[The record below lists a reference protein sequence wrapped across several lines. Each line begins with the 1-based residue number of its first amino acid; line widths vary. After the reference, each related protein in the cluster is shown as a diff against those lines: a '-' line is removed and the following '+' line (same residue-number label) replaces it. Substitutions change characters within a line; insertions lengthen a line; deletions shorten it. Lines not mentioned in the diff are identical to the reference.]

1 MEIISPLLANRLVP
15 NSKQYTP
22 HSGLLVDVWRLIF
35 NYTSHTSESKRSLAT
50 QCKLFRDSLSTL
62 SPMFRKMALH
72 PVYHAPEVLRFAQA
86 RSKESRWSSV
96 ARAFGAALK
105 ASKHC
110 DLLQPIFV
118 EAIHPKWK
126 RWRCAKIILSSEDIV
141 TCTHPATL
149 NIENNDPS
157 NLTLAQSASIIKQL
171 TEQAT
176 FHGTP
181 GTDTAAAQNALAQLV
196 CSNGD
201 GGLTTTTYTIT
212 PNGPIA
218 TTSTNASTL
227 TTPPNAPTTITPTT
241 IATNPTSTS
250 STSMSTTTNPIQLD
264 LLFYDGEHHA
274 RVSTTDMRPIPFSS
288 VPLLDASDHS
298 NYLRLLE
305 LIRGSVLFNSSET
318 LRIGCS
324 LIISQ
329 TVGDTAAREKLCEIG
344 CASVVV
350 AAMQNVK
357 HICNGDLMESLSRVC
372 MNLACSDQGITD
384 FAAKGG
390 IELSLKLM

>member
-35 NYTSHTSESKRSLAT
+35 NYTSHTAESKRSLAT

-86 RSKESRWSSV
+86 RSKESRWTRSV

-141 TCTHPATL
+141 TCPHPATL
-149 NIENNDPS
+149 NIENNDPA
-157 NLTLAQSASIIKQL
+157 NLTVDQSASIIKQL

-218 TTSTNASTL
+218 TMLTNASTL
-227 TTPPNAPTTITPTT
+227 TTPPNAPTTITPIT
-241 IATNPTSTS
+241 
-250 STSMSTTTNPIQLD
+250 TTTNPIQLD

-329 TVGDTAAREKLCEIG
+329 TVGDTDAREKLCEIG

-357 HICNGDLMESLSRVC
+357 HIGNGDLMESLSRVC